1 MLGSLAALCGVG
13 WWIHAHQMAPTRPP
27 VAQPGAGATPEL
39 SVAPR
44 PSPDPAGTAQL
55 SIAVSD
61 DAGPVRD
68 AVVRLV
74 PQAGEIV
81 VVKTGADGLARAEQL
96 VPGRWQISASA
107 EGHLPAALSPQEIAV
122 GSAGQ
127 VALRLSSGGRTLHG
141 MVSDTAGGPVAGARI
156 EAAKLLS
163 TAVPDDSVS
172 TTVTAADGTYR
183 VTVPEG
189 TLLVA
194 VTSADYAPQIRRITV
209 GPAGAVANFSLI
221 PGSAIEGV
229 VKDERTDEPVAG
241 ASVRALRT
249 PGVMYA
255 AERRV
260 TAGSDGRFRIT
271 GLKPGDWQLEAGAP
285 PRHTRER
292 THVALAVA
300 EQVAAVELRV
310 AVTPVIRGRVI
321 DERGAPAPGV
331 ELRAIGYRDNGAAT
345 ADGNG
350 SFEMQGLPPGNYT
363 LSGESK
369 RYLRAKGTNVWLGDK
384 DVDGVVVVVQRGLV
398 VKGHVEPRQ
407 PCDVQYEF
415 EAGSRRSPA
424 VPDVATSMD
433 GAFTLGP
440 FDAGA
445 AKLVARCASGDQGD
459 LSLQVAEAMPE
470 ATIVL
475 KPGASLSGRVLDPE
489 GRPVPGVSVIA
500 NSPEALA
507 ALDSNPRG
515 VPFRNR
521 GGMITSGEQA
531 LTDASGAFEITGLP
545 SGSYGFQVLD
555 RSRPLRPHR
564 PFPVVALTAGE
575 RRANAELAVEL
586 ATGVIAGVV
595 TAPDGAPLVDAW
607 VSAYPQASV
616 LDIMNLNTLDASSPA
631 MRLGPDGNDL
641 APPPALTD
649 ERGHYELT
657 GLFRVRYT
665 VIAEGQRGQ
674 LRARQT
680 NVVPD
685 ASLDLKTQGL
695 ATLSGTVIGPSG
707 PNAVVGLRGP
717 TNADQSVSQGK
728 FSFDHINPGSYTV
741 YVESLAGGGSTQ
753 ATVEPGGATTISITL
768 APNGTVTGT
777 LTDPTGKPAGGME
790 VAVFRD
796 DDHGA
801 EPIRPP
807 TVAGADGSF
816 RIDHAPGLC
825 HLTVL
830 RRPARPFIRHGLV
843 VEPGKTLD
851 LGTVALDAPPT
862 AP

>member
-1 MLGSLAALCGVG
+1 M
-13 WWIHAHQMAPTRPP
+13 P
-27 VAQPGAGATPEL
+27 
-39 SVAPR
+39 
-44 PSPDPAGTAQL
+44 
-55 SIAVSD
+55 
-61 DAGPVRD
+61 
-68 AVVRLV
+68 
-74 PQAGEIV
+74 
-81 VVKTGADGLARAEQL
+81 
-96 VPGRWQISASA
+96 
-107 EGHLPAALSPQEIAV
+107 PQEIA
-122 GSAGQ
+122 AGNAAQ

-141 MVSDTAGGPVAGARI
+141 TVSDTTGGPVAGARI
-156 EAAKLLS
+156 ETAKLLP
-163 TAVPDDSVS
+163 TAVPDEAVS
-172 TTVTAADGTYR
+172 TTLTTADGTYR

-189 TLLVA
+189 VLLVA
-194 VTSADYAPQIRRITV
+194 VNSADYASQIRRITV
-209 GPAGAVANFSLI
+209 GPAGAVANFSVI
-221 PGSAIEGV
+221 PGGAIEGV

-241 ASVRALRT
+241 ASVRVQRT
-249 PGVMYA
+249 PGVAYA
-255 AERRV
+255 AERHL

-271 GLKPGDWQLEAGAP
+271 GLKPGDWQLEAAAP

-292 THVALAVA
+292 THVAIAVA
-300 EQVAAVELRV
+300 EQVAAVELRI

-321 DERGAPAPGV
+321 DERGSPAPGV
-331 ELRAIGYRDNGAAT
+331 GLRAVGYRDSGTAT
-345 ADGNG
+345 ADAGGN
-350 SFEMQGLPPGNYT
+350 FVMQGLPSGNYIV
-363 LSGESK
+363 SGESK
-369 RYLRAKGTNVWLGDK
+369 RYLRTKGTNVWLGDK
-384 DVDGVVVVVQRGLV
+384 DIDGIMVVVQRGLI

-407 PCDVQYEF
+407 SCEVQNEF
-415 EAGSRRSPA
+415 EVGSRRSSAA
-424 VPDVATSMD
+424 VPDMATDVD
-433 GAFTLGP
+433 GSFTLGP

-445 AKLVARCASGDQGD
+445 AKLVARCRGGDQGELRVD
-459 LSLQVAEAMPE
+459 VAPAMPE
-470 ATIVL
+470 AVIAVT
-475 KPGASLSGRVLDPE
+475 PGASLAGRVVDPE

-521 GGMITSGEQA
+521 GGMITAGEQA
-531 LTDASGAFEITGLP
+531 LTDASGAFQVTALP
-545 SGSYGFQVLD
+545 SGSYSFQVLD
-555 RSRPLRPHR
+555 RGRPLRPHR
-564 PFPVVALTAGE
+564 PFPVVAPTAGE
-575 RRANAELAVEL
+575 RRADVELAVEL

-595 TAPDGAPLVDAW
+595 TTPDGTPLVDAW

-616 LDIMNLNTLDASSPA
+616 LDVMNLDTLDASSPA

-641 APPPALTD
+641 APPPVLTD

-657 GLFRVRYT
+657 GLFRIRYT

-695 ATLSGTVIGPSG
+695 AALSGTVIGPSG
-707 PNAVVGLRGP
+707 PNAVVALRGP

-741 YVESLAGGGSTQ
+741 YAESLAGGGSAQ
-753 ATVEPGGATTISITL
+753 ATVEPGGPTTISITL

-790 VAVFRD
+790 VAVVRD
-796 DDHGA
+796 DDHAA

-807 TVAGADGSF
+807 TVTGADGSF
-816 RIDHAPGLC
+816 RIDHAPGVC

-843 VEPGKTLD
+843 VESGKALD
-851 LGTVALDAPPT
+851 LGTVALDAPPN